1 MSLQTEMENIAITV
15 EAVPELH
22 KKHDVSCVA
31 FQTLV
36 LSLAVTEAA
45 LWSSVWAGWL
55 WLTVPLALVT
65 AHLMHGLLIGFHEAS
80 HGLLRK
86 SRRLNE
92 FDGVIIGIFS
102 LLPFNLYRVVHQM
115 HHMHLATEKDTELW
129 PFVLTRAPRWTRRLA
144 AFLELTFGLFYSPLI
159 FLRVFVGPNSLVR
172 SRKVRR
178 RIWMELSL
186 AVVVWSGTL
195 AAVAFWGVWKYFIWL
210 YLVPAMI
217 AANLQS
223 WRKYV
228 EHLGLTGNTVNS
240 STRSI
245 VPKSWLGRV
254 FAYTLLHEPYHG
266 VHHQNAG
273 LPHTVLPQFTSVLA
287 PRNPDELVP
296 FMSYR
301 QALPDLIRSLGNPR
315 VGAQWHGASQNGPPA
330 FSTPANSS
338 ERGAHESSLS

>member
-1 MSLQTEMENIAITV
+1 LRDEHTV
-15 EAVPELH
+15 N
-22 KKHDVSCVA
+22 SGT

-36 LSLAVTEAA
+36 FLLVLTEIAIGA
-45 LWSSVWAGWL
+45 TVWAGWL
-55 WLTVPLALVT
+55 WLTLALALVA

-92 FDGVIIGIFS
+92 FDGVLIGIFS
-102 LLPFNLYRVVHQM
+102 FLPFSLYRVVHQM

-129 PFVLTRAPRWTRRLA
+129 PFVLTGAPRWARRLA
-144 AFLELTFGLFYSPLI
+144 AFLELTVGLFYSPFI
-159 FLRVFVGPNSLVR
+159 FLRVFIHPNSIVR
-172 SRKVRR
+172 SQKVRR
-178 RIWMELSL
+178 RIWMELAL
-186 AVVVWSGTL
+186 AVVAWGAVYAAL
-195 AAVAFWGVWKYFIWL
+195 AIWGGWKYFIWL

-245 VPKSWLGRV
+245 VPRSWLGHL

-273 LPHTVLPQFTSVLA
+273 LPHRVLPQFTAILTPKEPGELA
-287 PRNPDELVP
+287 P

-301 QALPDLIRSLGNPR
+301 QALPDLFRSLGDPR
-315 VGAQWHGASQNGPPA
+315 VGAHWRDSSRNGQPAS
-330 FSTPANSS
+330 
-338 ERGAHESSLS
+338 

>member
-1 MSLQTEMENIAITV
+1 MVSIATDV
-15 EAVPELH
+15 ETNPALAEEH
-22 KKHDVSCVA
+22 SVSSVT

-36 LSLAVTEAA
+36 LLLVLTETAIG
-45 LWSSVWAGWL
+45 LTVWARWI
-55 WLTVPLALVT
+55 WLTVPLVLVA

-92 FDGVIIGIFS
+92 FDGVLIGIFS
-102 LLPFNLYRVVHQM
+102 FLPFSLYRVVHQM

-129 PFVLTRAPRWTRRLA
+129 PFVLTRAPRWARRVA
-144 AFLELTFGLFYSPLI
+144 AFLELTVGLFYSPLI
-159 FLRVFVGPNSLVR
+159 FLRVFIHPRTLVR

-178 RIWMELSL
+178 RIWLELALSF
-186 AVVVWSGTL
+186 VVWGAVL
-195 AAVAFWGVWKYFIWL
+195 AAVAFFGVWKYWLWL
-210 YLVPAMI
+210 YLAPAMI
-217 AANLQS
+217 AANLQT

-245 VPKSWLGRV
+245 VPRSWFGHM

-266 VHHQNAG
+266 VHHEDAS
-273 LPHTVLPQFTSVLA
+273 LPHRWLPQFTDILTPKEPGELA
-287 PRNPDELVP
+287 P

-301 QALPDLIRSLGNPR
+301 QALPDLIRSLRDPR
-315 VGAQWHGASQNGPPA
+315 VGAQWRDSSRNGQPV
-330 FSTPANSS
+330 S
-338 ERGAHESSLS
+338 

>member
-1 MSLQTEMENIAITV
+1 MVSIATDIENNPALDDEHSISSGT
-15 EAVPELH
+15 
-22 KKHDVSCVA
+22 

-36 LSLAVTEAA
+36 ISLGLTETAIG
-45 LWSSVWAGWL
+45 LTVWAGWI
-55 WLTVPLALVT
+55 WLTIPLVLLA

-92 FDGVIIGIFS
+92 IDGVLIGIFS
-102 LLPFNLYRVVHQM
+102 LLPFSLYRVVHQT
-115 HHMHLATEKDTELW
+115 HHMHLSTERDTELW
-129 PFVLTRAPRWTRRLA
+129 PFVRTNAPRWARLLA
-144 AFLELTFGLFYSPLI
+144 AFLELTIGLFYSPFI
-159 FLRVFVGPNSLVR
+159 FLRVFLRPNSIVR

-178 RIWMELSL
+178 RIWLELAM
-186 AVVVWSGTL
+186 AVVVW
-195 AAVAFWGVWKYFIWL
+195 AAIYATIAFFGVWKYFLWL

-245 VPKSWLGRV
+245 VPKSWLGHL

-273 LPHTVLPQFTSVLA
+273 LPHRVLPQFTAILTPKEPGELA
-287 PRNPDELVP
+287 P

-315 VGAQWHGASQNGPPA
+315 VGAQWRDSSRNGQPV
-330 FSTPANSS
+330 S
-338 ERGAHESSLS
+338 